1 MYNDKVRLNPLF
13 PLINTYVVIVRQIN
27 EIFKVLVD
35 IREHDARHGYFISSM
50 ARLSKTYVLKENE

>member
-1 MYNDKVRLNPLF
+1 MPLLYYVMLNLCTMTRLGPLSPLF

-35 IREHDARHGYFISSM
+35 IREHDARHG
-50 ARLSKTYVLKENE
+50 